1 MDHSTPSGTTAS
13 LLMAIFNV
21 KAIAQRRELSLIKL
35 LRSPPPLW
43 DSCHTQ
49 FLHQWVLDGHR
60 QWVGGGS
67 WWQWKWERRFHWL
80 YGLKTSAGQTPPFI
94 LPKGM
99 ETTFQECFHFPH
111 VIGVLPEVA
120 PDLISYPQLF
130 EEQAS
135 GVDNGIWPGTEHV
148 SLLQWFINLHFAG
161 DGDQYWNFGI
171 WASDLYF
178 NDPSI
183 IPSVHMWKS
192 LYTKS
197 KKKSQSVSLS
207 AEPSLLKGQMCTLD
221 HHVKAAPRSS
231 KEATMDSTV
240 LSSLANSKR
249 ASSTRKQYPNPT
261 SFPDFSQDKMET
273 SFDDRILSIHTNL
286 FGGTV
291 FDDPSFSA
299 RKPTP

>member
-1 MDHSTPSGTTAS
+1 
-13 LLMAIFNV
+13 
-21 KAIAQRRELSLIKL
+21 
-35 LRSPPPLW
+35 
-43 DSCHTQ
+43 
-49 FLHQWVLDGHR
+49 
-60 QWVGGGS
+60 
-67 WWQWKWERRFHWL
+67 
-80 YGLKTSAGQTPPFI
+80 
-94 LPKGM
+94 
-99 ETTFQECFHFPH
+99 
-111 VIGVLPEVA
+111 
-120 PDLISYPQLF
+120 
-130 EEQAS
+130 
-135 GVDNGIWPGTEHV
+135 
-148 SLLQWFINLHFAG
+148 
-161 DGDQYWNFGI
+161 
-171 WASDLYF
+171 
-178 NDPSI
+178 
-183 IPSVHMWKS
+183 MWKS